1 MILNNLQALILYFQ
15 FTDLT
20 LKILHTIAHKI
31 FQTQKCRYRGNN
43 DQYNGQPISGLHTS
57 YLENRNDKRTYLFF
71 LFFWFTKTLH
81 FVIFEIIR

>member
-1 MILNNLQALILYFQ
+1 
-15 FTDLT
+15 
-20 LKILHTIAHKI
+20 
-31 FQTQKCRYRGNN
+31 
-43 DQYNGQPISGLHTS
+43 LHTS